1 MAQTRIVSAP
11 TARTFPDFWTLRQAL
26 HLDWAYAAADKRDR
40 RLDVL
45 RGFAVFAM
53 VVDHWGGAS
62 WFYLITGGNTFFVS
76 AAEAFIFISGLVVG
90 MVYGG
95 IALKQGLRAAQ
106 TKAFHR
112 ALTLYKLTVALT
124 FLFAGVS
131 LFFRL
136 PWASDLQ
143 IGNPLT
149 YALAVVTLHQT
160 MYLTDIPLM
169 YTFLMLAAPLGLW
182 LLFNRRTG
190 WLVAGSSA
198 LWVAAQLFPAQ
209 VQVPWSLVGST
220 AFDLAAWQLL
230 FFIAMAI
237 GYHRDALARKLSAI
251 PRVPYF
257 VFAGL
262 LLVWLVR
269 FHDTNGVILARLV
282 PGLDVQTFLAGF
294 FLKSALAPGRL
305 IASFILF
312 QFAYLAIT
320 LLWKPIQTFFGWLLL
335 PLGQNALYSYTM
347 HLAAI
352 ALFSI
357 VLPYLPGTV
366 ATMGVVN
373 TSIQLLAVLAIWTM
387 IQRRFLFKIVPR

>member
-1 MAQTRIVSAP
+1 MEQTRTISA
-11 TARTFPDFWTLRQAL
+11 TARTLPNIWTLRPSL
-26 HLDWAYAAADKRDR
+26 HLGWAYAVAGKRDL

-95 IALKQGLRAAQ
+95 MALQEGLRSAQ
-106 TKAFHR
+106 VKALRR
-112 ALTLYKLTVALT
+112 ALTLYKLTVVLT
-124 FLFAGVS
+124 LLFAGAS
-131 LFFRL
+131 LFFNL
-136 PWASDLQ
+136 PWANTVQ
-143 IGNPLT
+143 IDNPLT
-149 YALAVVTLHQT
+149 FVLNVVTLHQA

-169 YTFLMLAAPLGLW
+169 YTFLMLAAPIGLW

-198 LWVAAQLFPAQ
+198 LWVASQLFPTQ
-209 VQVPWSLVGST
+209 VQVPWSIAGGST
-220 AFDLAAWQLL
+220 FDLAAWQLL
-230 FFIAMAI
+230 FFVAMAI
-237 GYHRDALARKLSAI
+237 GYHRDALSRKLSAI
-251 PRVPYF
+251 PRVPYLIF
-257 VFAGL
+257 SGL
-262 LLVWLVR
+262 LLVWLVH
-269 FHDTNGVILARLV
+269 FHDTNGAILARLV
-282 PGLDVQTFLAGF
+282 PGFDVQTFLGGF

-312 QFAYLAIT
+312 EFAYLATT
-320 LLWKPIQTFFGWLLL
+320 LLWKPIQTFLGWLLL

-347 HLAAI
+347 HVAAI
-352 ALFSI
+352 ALFGI
-357 VLPYLPGTV
+357 ALPHLSGDVTSL
-366 ATMGVVN
+366 GVVN
-373 TSIQLLAVLAIWTM
+373 TSVQLLVVLAIWTM